1 MQMLCVMK
9 YKGCLRPFIIAH
21 IQNLI
26 LVRQMLLVA
35 CLEKLISHLK
45 YQSSGIGQQNARKSM
60 MENGTAIY
68 VDMNRKY
75 LKIRRFARTVE

>member
-9 YKGCLRPFIIAH
+9 YKGCLRTFIIAH

-26 LVRQMLLVA
+26 PVRQMLSVT
-35 CLEKLISHLK
+35 CLEKLMSLLK
-45 YQSSGIGQQNARKSM
+45 YKSTGIGQQNAHKST